1 LLGPSG
7 RISRVTKLQGL
18 LDVERLEVDIF
29 RGASP
34 PTKLQRLFGG
44 QVAGQA
50 LVAATRTAP
59 QERTVHSLHG
69 YFLNPGRPD
78 MPVLYMVERL
88 KDGRAFSSRRVSG
101 IQDGRVIFNMAASFQ
116 VAEEGPEHQDEMPAV
131 TPPEDLIDVTADNP
145 ELGELHRLEWPGW
158 DLRRDTRTP
167 AGGVARQNVWLRY
180 REPLPDDPTLHICA
194 LAYASDLTL
203 LGSALVPHPGVKVL
217 MASLDHAMWFLRPF
231 RADDWLLYAQTSP
244 SAGNARGLTQGQIF
258 DRSGRLVAATVQE
271 GLVRFEP

>member
-1 LLGPSG
+1 M
-7 RISRVTKLQGL
+7 TKLQEL
-18 LDVERLEVDIF
+18 LDVERLEVDLF

-59 QERTVHSLHG
+59 PERAVHSLHG

-116 VAEEGPEHQDEMPAV
+116 VAERGPEHQDEMPVV
-131 TPPEDLIDVTADNP
+131 TPPDDLVDVTADNP

-158 DLRRDTRTP
+158 DLRRDTKTP
-167 AGGVARQNVWLRY
+167 AGGGARQNVWLRY

-244 SAGNARGLTQGQIF
+244 SAGGGRGLTQGQIF

-271 GLVRFEP
+271 GLVRFEPRDL

>member
-1 LLGPSG
+1 MT
-7 RISRVTKLQGL
+7 RLQQL

-29 RGASP
+29 RGDSP
-34 PTKLQRLFGG
+34 PTRLQRLFGG

-59 QERTVHSLHG
+59 PERSVHSLHG

-116 VAEEGPEHQDEMPAV
+116 VAEEGPVHQDEMPDV
-131 TPPEDLIDVTADNP
+131 TPPEELADVTADNP
-145 ELGELHRLEWPGW
+145 ELNELHRLEWPGW

-167 AGGVARQNVWLRY
+167 AGGGARQNVWLRFH
-180 REPLPDDPTLHICA
+180 EPLPDDPTLHVCA

-203 LGSALVPHPGVKVL
+203 LGSALVPHPGVKVT

-231 RADDWLLYAQTSP
+231 RADDWLLYAQETPNMIGSRG
-244 SAGNARGLTQGQIF
+244 SARGLIF
-258 DRSGRLVAATVQE
+258 RRDGALVASVAQE
-271 GLVRFEP
+271 GLVRVKRAES